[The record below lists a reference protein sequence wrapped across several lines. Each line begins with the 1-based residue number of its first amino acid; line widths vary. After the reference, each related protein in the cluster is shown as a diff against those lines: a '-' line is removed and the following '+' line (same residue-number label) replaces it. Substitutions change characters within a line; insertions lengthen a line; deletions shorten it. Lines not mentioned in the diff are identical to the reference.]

1 MARELLD
8 WKKKHAV
15 DLRYVVIINC
25 WAMGQTPQ
33 KGRATSIS
41 ITRTR
46 VSAKQRRSCS
56 LALSSLAQRY
66 EMRRWEHPSDR
77 VASPRSVA
85 GRLARDELGTERRPP
100 TRNVTHF
107 ARRREL
113 CGSAQL
119 KREMLEWSMGRWMR
133 EPALTDAYCSISDAK
148 STIALAFSTDGEL
161 FASTNGDHTVKVFWC
176 NTWKHVRTLRGH
188 ERTPWT
194 VKFHPHDRHILASG
208 SLDQTV
214 RVWNVATGECLHR
227 KDFLFV
233 VSCISF
239 HSSGELLAV
248 TAGKR
253 ISLWRW
259 DEPRDDDATLPRRPS
274 VSVMLEGEQP
284 QRCVA
289 FKVKYR
295 PIFPICHTPFSPYF
309 RN

>member
-1 MARELLD
+1 
-8 WKKKHAV
+8 
-15 DLRYVVIINC
+15 
-25 WAMGQTPQ
+25 
-33 KGRATSIS
+33 
-41 ITRTR
+41 
-46 VSAKQRRSCS
+46 
-56 LALSSLAQRY
+56 
-66 EMRRWEHPSDR
+66 MRRWEHPSDR

-253 ISLWRW
+253 SSLWRW

-284 QRCVA
+284 QRCGA

-309 RN
+309 RI